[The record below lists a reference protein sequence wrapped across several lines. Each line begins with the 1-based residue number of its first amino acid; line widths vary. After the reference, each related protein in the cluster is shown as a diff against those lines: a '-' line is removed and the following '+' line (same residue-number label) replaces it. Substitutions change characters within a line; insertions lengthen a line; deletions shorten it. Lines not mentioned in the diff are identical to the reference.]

1 MENFTYFALARA
13 LHVVGVVLWI
23 GGVAF
28 VTTTLI
34 PSLREMSDA
43 DQRLPLFEQLEGKFA
58 FQAKLVTLITGLTG
72 FYMLEYM
79 GAWDRYQQVQFWW
92 IHLMT
97 LIWFIF
103 TIVLFV
109 LEPLFLHRRFNQM
122 ATENSD
128 KAFSLLHRMHKVLLA
143 LSLVTVFVTVAGVHG
158 LALI

>member
-34 PSLREMSDA
+34 PSLRGMADA
-43 DQRLPLFEQLEGKFA
+43 DQRLSLFEQLEGKFA
-58 FQAKLVTLITGLTG
+58 FQAKLVTLMTGLTG
-72 FYMLEYM
+72 FYMLGYM

-97 LIWFIF
+97 LVWFIF

-128 KAFSLLHRMHKVLLA
+128 KAFSLLHRMHMILLA
-143 LSLVTVFVTVAGVHG
+143 LSLATVFVTVAGVHG

>member
-34 PSLREMSDA
+34 PSLREMPDA
-43 DQRLPLFEQLEGKFA
+43 DQRLPLFAQLEGKFA

-72 FYMLEYM
+72 FYMLEHM
-79 GAWDRYQQVQFWW
+79 DAWDRYQQVQFWW

-128 KAFSLLHRMHKVLLA
+128 KAFSLLHRMHKILLA

>member
-1 MENFTYFALARA
+1 MENFTYVALARA

-109 LEPLFLHRRFNQM
+109 LEPFFLHRRFNQM

-128 KAFSLLHRMHKVLLA
+128 KAFSLLHRMHKILLA

>member
-1 MENFTYFALARA
+1 MQPGCVARSFLCFAPFFEHGRGHA
-13 LHVVGVVLWI
+13 LEFIDLLLHG
-23 GGVAF
+23 F
-28 VTTTLI
+28 
-34 PSLREMSDA
+34 
-43 DQRLPLFEQLEGKFA
+43 QLFEQLEGKFA
-58 FQAKLVTLITGLTG
+58 FQAKLVTLMTGLTG
-72 FYMLEYM
+72 FYMLGYM

-128 KAFSLLHRMHKVLLA
+128 KAFSLLHRMHKILLA

>member
-109 LEPLFLHRRFNQM
+109 LEPLFLHRRFKQM

-128 KAFSLLHRMHKVLLA
+128 KAFSLLHRMHKILLA

>member
-1 MENFTYFALARA
+1 MENFTYFTLARA

-34 PSLREMSDA
+34 PSLRAMDDA

-72 FYMLEYM
+72 FYMLAYM
-79 GAWDRYQQVQFWW
+79 DAWDRYQQVQFWW

-97 LIWFIF
+97 LVWFIF

-122 ATENSD
+122 AIENSD
-128 KAFSLLHRMHKVLLA
+128 KAFSLLHRMHKILLA
-143 LSLVTVFVTVAGVHG
+143 LSLVTVFVTVAAVHG